1 MPRSDSLS
9 GSDSGAASPLPV
21 QPGALQEAHASG
33 GSSDDVRFMR
43 RALELAERGA
53 GQVWPNPKVGCVV
66 VRDGAVVGEGW
77 HQQFGG
83 PHAEVHA
90 LAAAGDRAR
99 GATAYVSLEPCNH
112 HGKTGPCTE
121 ALLAAGVA
129 RVVCAVRD
137 PNRQAA
143 GGLER
148 LAAAGMAMQ
157 SGVCEAEAR
166 WRNAPFFHLQK
177 RTPLPFVTLKL
188 AVSIDG
194 AIAGPSKKR
203 AWLTGPE
210 SQAAVHALR
219 AEADAVAVGI
229 GTALADDPELTV
241 RIGPAPRVPPARVV
255 FDRRGRLPLDSR
267 LVRSAREIPLYVVTA
282 PFDAAPRER
291 QEAFQAAGVINH
303 AATNLMAALCGLRTA
318 GIGHLFVEG
327 GSGIAS
333 ALMAAGLVHHLIIF
347 QAPVI
352 LGAGATPAFA
362 ALPGHDADVAPRLTV
377 LERRVFGADLMTRY
391 AVSGD

>member
-1 MPRSDSLS
+1 
-9 GSDSGAASPLPV
+9 
-21 QPGALQEAHASG
+21 
-33 GSSDDVRFMR
+33 MR
-43 RALELAERGA
+43 RALALAERGA
-53 GQVWPNPKVGCVV
+53 GQVWPNPKVGCVL

-90 LAAAGDRAR
+90 LATSGEAAR
-99 GATAYVSLEPCNH
+99 GATAYVTLEPCNH

-137 PNRQAA
+137 PNPRAA
-143 GGLER
+143 GGLEQ
-148 LAAAGMAMQ
+148 LAARGVRVEAGL
-157 SGVCEAEAR
+157 CEAEAR
-166 WRNAPFFHLQK
+166 VQNAPFFHLQK
-177 RTPLPFVTLKL
+177 RSPLPFVTLKL
-188 AVSIDG
+188 AMSIDG
-194 AIAGPSKKR
+194 AIAGPSRKR

-229 GTALADDPELTV
+229 GTVLADDPELTV
-241 RIGPAPRVPPARVV
+241 RLGPAPRVPPARVV

-267 LVRSAREIPLYVVTA
+267 LVRGAREVPLYVVTGGRGE
-282 PFDAAPRER
+282 APRER

-303 AATNLMAALCGLRTA
+303 AAANLTAALCGLRTA
-318 GIGHLFVEG
+318 GLAHLFVEG
-327 GSGIAS
+327 GATLAS
-333 ALMAAGLVHHLIIF
+333 ALLVAGLVHHLIIF

-362 ALPGHDADVAPRLTV
+362 ALPGREADEAPRLTV

>member
-1 MPRSDSLS
+1 MFAGGR
-9 GSDSGAASPLPV
+9 
-21 QPGALQEAHASG
+21 EAHAPEG
-33 GSSDDVRFMR
+33 ISDDVRFMR
-43 RALELAERGA
+43 RALDLAERGA
-53 GQVWPNPKVGCVV
+53 GQVWPNPKVGCVL
-66 VRDGAVVGEGW
+66 VRDGTIVGEGW

-90 LAAAGDRAR
+90 LAAAGEQAR
-99 GATAYVSLEPCNH
+99 GATAYVTLEPCNH

-121 ALLAAGVA
+121 ALVAAGVA

-137 PNRQAA
+137 PNPRAA

-148 LAAAGMAMQ
+148 LAAAGIAVE

-166 WRNAPFFHLQK
+166 LQNAPFLHLAK
-177 RTPLPFVTLKL
+177 GGRLPFVTLKL

-219 AEADAVAVGI
+219 AESDAVAVGI
-229 GTALADDPELTV
+229 GTVLADDPELTV
-241 RIGPAPRVPPARVV
+241 RLGPAPRIHPARVV
-255 FDRRGRLPLDSR
+255 FDRGGRLPLAGK
-267 LVRSAREIPLYVVTA
+267 LATTAREIPVHVVASREVRPDRLTA
-282 PFDAAPRER
+282 LRNAGIHLHTALDLSDGLAA
-291 QEAFQAAGVINH
+291 
-303 AATNLMAALCGLRTA
+303 LRTA
-318 GIGHLFVEG
+318 GISHLFVEG
-327 GSGIAS
+327 GAEIAS
-333 ALMAAGLVHHLIIF
+333 ALLAAGLVHHLIIF

-352 LGAGATPAFA
+352 LGAGATPAFV
-362 ALPGHDADVAPRLTV
+362 ALPGQDADVAPRLTV

>member
-1 MPRSDSLS
+1 MS
-9 GSDSGAASPLPV
+9 GHH
-21 QPGALQEAHASG
+21 EAHASG
-33 GSSDDVRFMR
+33 ATPDDVRAMR

-66 VRDGAVVGEGW
+66 VRDGVIVGEGW

-83 PHAEVHA
+83 SHAEVHA
-90 LAAAGDRAR
+90 LAAAGARAR

-112 HGKTGPCTE
+112 HGKTSPCAE
-121 ALLAAGVA
+121 ALLAAGVT

-137 PNRQAA
+137 PNPNAA
-143 GGLER
+143 GGLEY
-148 LAAAGMAMQ
+148 LAAHGVQ
-157 SGVCEAEAR
+157 VHSGVGEAEAR
-166 WRNAPFFHLQK
+166 WRNAPFFHAQT
-177 RTPLPFVTLKL
+177 RSPLPFVTLKL

-255 FDRRGRLPLDSR
+255 FDRQGRLPLDSR
-267 LVRSAREIPLYVVTA
+267 LVRGAPEVPLYLVTGGMGEA
-282 PFDAAPRER
+282 PLER
-291 QEAFQAAGVINH
+291 QEAFQAAGVIIH
-303 AATNLMAALCGLRTA
+303 AATNITAALCGLRTA
-318 GIGHLFVEG
+318 GVGHLFVEG
-327 GSGIAS
+327 GAEIAS

-352 LGAGATPAFA
+352 LGAGARPAFA
-362 ALPGHDADVAPRLTV
+362 ALPGHDADVAPRLAV
-377 LERRVFGADLMTRY
+377 LERRVYGPDLMTRY

>member
-1 MPRSDSLS
+1 
-9 GSDSGAASPLPV
+9 V
-21 QPGALQEAHASG
+21 QPGAQQEAHASE
-33 GSSDDVRFMR
+33 GSPDDVRFMR

-53 GQVWPNPKVGCVV
+53 GQVWPNPKVGCVI
-66 VRDGAVVGEGW
+66 VRDGGIVGEGW

-99 GATAYVSLEPCNH
+99 GATAYVTLEPCNH
-112 HGKTGPCTE
+112 QGKTGPCSE
-121 ALLAAGVA
+121 VLLAAGVA

-137 PNRQAA
+137 SNPTAA
-143 GGLER
+143 GGLEH
-148 LAAAGMAMQ
+148 LAARGVRVE
-157 SGVCEAEAR
+157 SGVGETEAR
-166 WRNAPFFHLQK
+166 IQNAPFFHLQRK
-177 RTPLPFVTLKL
+177 SPLPFVTLKL

-203 AWLTGPE
+203 AWLTGLE

-229 GTALADDPELTV
+229 GTVLADDPELTV

-255 FDRRGRLPLDSR
+255 FDRRGRLPLESR
-267 LVRSAREIPLYVVTA
+267 LVQGAREVPVYVVTGGRGE
-282 PFDAAPRER
+282 APRER
-291 QEAFQAAGVINH
+291 QEALQAAGVINH
-303 AATNLMAALCGLRTA
+303 AATNITAALCGLRTA
-318 GIGHLFVEG
+318 GIAHLFVEG
-327 GSGIAS
+327 GAGIAS

-362 ALPGHDADVAPRLTV
+362 ALPGHDVDVAPRLTV
-377 LERRVFGADLMTRY
+377 LERRVYGADLMTRY

>member
-1 MPRSDSLS
+1 
-9 GSDSGAASPLPV
+9 
-21 QPGALQEAHASG
+21 
-33 GSSDDVRFMR
+33 MR
-43 RALELAERGA
+43 RALDLAERGA

-66 VRDGAVVGEGW
+66 VRDGEIVGEGW

-90 LAAAGDRAR
+90 LAGAGERAR
-99 GATAYVSLEPCNH
+99 GATAYVTLEPCNH

-121 ALLAAGVA
+121 ALLAAGVS

-137 PNRQAA
+137 PNPRAA

-148 LAAAGMAMQ
+148 LAAAGVAVE
-157 SGVCEAEAR
+157 SGVCEAAAR
-166 WRNAPFFHLQK
+166 LHNAPFLHVA
-177 RTPLPFVTLKL
+177 REGALPFVTLKL

-219 AEADAVAVGI
+219 AQVDAVAVGI

-241 RIGPAPRVPPARVV
+241 RIGPAPRVQPARVV
-255 FDRRGRLPLDSR
+255 FDRAARLPLTGK
-267 LVRSAREIPLYVVTA
+267 LAATAREIPVHAVVGHEA
-282 PFDAAPRER
+282 PADRLKAL
-291 QEAFQAAGVINH
+291 QGAGVH
-303 AATNLMAALCGLRTA
+303 LHQAQSLADGLAALRTA
-318 GIGHLFVEG
+318 GVAHLFVEG
-327 GSGIAS
+327 GAEIAS
-333 ALMAAGLVHHLIIF
+333 ALLAAELVHHLIIF

-352 LGAGATPAFA
+352 LGAGATPAFV

-377 LERRVFGADLMTRY
+377 LERRVYGDDLMTRY

>member
-1 MPRSDSLS
+1 
-9 GSDSGAASPLPV
+9 
-21 QPGALQEAHASG
+21 
-33 GSSDDVRFMR
+33 MR
-43 RALELAERGA
+43 RALDLAERGA
-53 GQVWPNPKVGCVV
+53 GQVWPNPKVGCVIV
-66 VRDGAVVGEGW
+66 QGGVIVGEGW

-90 LAAAGDRAR
+90 LAAAGEQAR

-129 RVVCAVRD
+129 RVVCAARD
-137 PNRQAA
+137 PNPQAA
-143 GGLER
+143 GGMER
-148 LAAAGMAMQ
+148 LAAAGLAVAC
-157 SGVCEAEAR
+157 GVCEAEAR
-166 WRNAPFFHLQK
+166 LRNAPFMHVAKGGL
-177 RTPLPFVTLKL
+177 LPFVTLKL

-194 AIAGPSKKR
+194 AISGPSGKR

-229 GTALADDPELTV
+229 GTVLADDPELTV

-267 LVRSAREIPLYVVTA
+267 LVRGARVVPLYVVTGGKGE
-282 PFDAAPRER
+282 APRER

-303 AATNLMAALCGLRTA
+303 AATNLTAALCGLRTA
-318 GIGHLFVEG
+318 GIAHLFVEG
-327 GSGIAS
+327 GATLAS

-352 LGAGATPAFA
+352 LGAGAMPAFA
-362 ALPGHDADVAPRLTV
+362 ALPGREADEAPRLTV
-377 LERRVFGADLMTRY
+377 LERRVVGADLMTRY